1 MSDIK
6 ASLLTGINCKGM
18 ARMLNKSQ
26 ASLGMLAPSLR
37 DAICRKLAGLRLC
50 QCQAIG
56 STLWPFGESPGKL
69 S

>member
-1 MSDIK
+1 
-6 ASLLTGINCKGM
+6 M